1 MIFRLSQ
8 KLNTKIKAGTLATL
22 PLEENPLADWSAHL
36 FAIGRTQ
43 YILISNTKSLYST
56 VILAKGINS
65 TGTLVDRVLEN
76 LREFLADD
84 GQQFVFRRFI
94 APATGTIQFA
104 KAINRTVTSSM
115 NELILSAT
123 AWLED
128 GISPYEVGFRLN
140 TVLLSA
146 IAPDKKAKYGV
157 PREAFKKIIEAQAQ

>member
-8 KLNTKIKAGTLATL
+8 KLNSTIKAGSLVDL
-22 PLEENPLADWSAHL
+22 PLDDNPFADWSAHL

-43 YILISNTKSLYST
+43 YILVSNTKSLYST
-56 VILAKGINS
+56 MMPAKGINDED
-65 TGTLVDRVLEN
+65 TFIERTLEN

-84 GQQFVFRRFI
+84 NQQAIFRQFI
-94 APATGTIQFA
+94 APATGKVQFA
-104 KAINRTVTSSM
+104 KALNRTVTSSM

-146 IAPDKKAKYGV
+146 IAPNKKAKYGV
-157 PREAFKKIIEAQAQ
+157 PRDAFKAMVGNRP